1 MDLQLFETT
10 LLRLHGLHC
19 MAAKT
24 TKTLRCRG
32 MQTLSGYI
40 PITVYIHNLAMK
52 LDNPVPRCPSIPT
65 PASLRWRTLC
75 IRSAGLSGMVLYW
88 KRGDHGCAVYQK
100 ILRKSTVPSLNYADV
115 GVKKRKI
122 SSKSTSTLC
131 FNAGIVHFPEDANLP
146 SIPELQN
153 SLPR

>member
-32 MQTLSGYI
+32 LQTLSGYI

-88 KRGDHGCAVYQK
+88 KRGDHGCAVYQT

-115 GVKKRKI
+115 GVKKKKNIVQINFYIMFQCGDSTFPGRCE
-122 SSKSTSTLC
+122 SSIYSRAAEYS
-131 FNAGIVHFPEDANLP
+131 
-146 SIPELQN
+146 S
-153 SLPR
+153 